1 MTQIVILAAGHGTRM
16 KSQTPKVLQK
26 VKGIPILQRLVS
38 STMASEICEKPLV
51 IVGKD
56 GDIIKNYLGDLCD
69 YAVQEEQRGTGHA
82 VACAEKELQGKDDI
96 LVLYGDHPLLK
107 PETIKKLNEL
117 HLNSSGPL
125 TMMSIKLDDFS
136 GWKSAFHDFGRVIR
150 NKEGDIIAIRE
161 KKDASVEELKVN
173 EVNPSLFCFNANWLW
188 ENIKKLNN
196 NNNQGEYYLTD
207 LVGMA
212 MEQGHFID
220 SLNIDP
226 RESLGV
232 NTPEHLQIV
241 EELF

>member
-1 MTQIVILAAGHGTRM
+1 MTQVVILAAGHGTRM

-26 VKGIPILQRLVS
+26 VKGVPILQRLVS
-38 STMASEICEKPLV
+38 SVIASGISEKPLV
-51 IVGKD
+51 VIGKD
-56 GDIIKNYLGDLCD
+56 GNIIKDYLGDLCD
-69 YAVQEEQRGTGHA
+69 YAVQEEQKGTGHA
-82 VACAEKELQGKDDI
+82 VACAQRELQGKDNI

-117 HLNSSGPL
+117 HLGFPSPL

-136 GWKSAFHDFGRVIR
+136 GWKSAFYDFGRIIR
-150 NKEGDIIAIRE
+150 NDDGDIIAIRE
-161 KKDASVEELKVN
+161 KKDASTEELKIN
-173 EVNPSLFCFNANWLW
+173 EVNPSLFCFNSDWLW

-207 LVGMA
+207 LVGITMA
-212 MEQGHFID
+212 QGHSIG
-220 SLNIDP
+220 SLYIDP